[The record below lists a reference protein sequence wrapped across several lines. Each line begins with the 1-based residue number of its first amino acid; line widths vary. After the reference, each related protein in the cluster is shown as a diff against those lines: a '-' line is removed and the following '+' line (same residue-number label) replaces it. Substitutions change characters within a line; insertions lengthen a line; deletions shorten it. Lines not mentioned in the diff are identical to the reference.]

1 MNISQIISKISNYIT
16 SIVLLFLFIGCST
29 AMEKTKQLPK
39 HSGQFSLFLNGPD
52 SASLDITFTLQSI
65 SIASENGSYIEL
77 LDFSKSINS
86 LSVIHSQIGLA
97 ESVLPEGRYNKI
109 RLIIG
114 EAIIKKKNRVAHLA
128 LPTEGIEIPINIV
141 IKQKGNISVFLNW
154 LVDSSITDNYLFKP
168 VLTVKKQTLEL
179 RSFLIY
185 VTNESSNNVSV
196 INRHTGEIVTN
207 IMVGDKPRGIAAS
220 YNEERS
226 KIYVAN
232 SGSDSISI
240 IDPTTQKVE
249 NEIPV
254 RFGKEPVGITVAKL
268 SPSSELIFVTNFI
281 SNSVSV
287 IDPTTFQETEK
298 INVGHG
304 PVAVAAEPP
313 VEDLIGTRFLS
324 FDNIAALKSYRD
336 RFINVYVVNQNSND
350 VSVLRIDKTSK
361 KLNKITTLEVD
372 WNPKAVSID
381 YPRGKVYIANYGSDK
396 LSVIDILQL
405 IRGNDSSAVSAIN
418 NVGHKIIDIIADP
431 AFDRLYL
438 LKQFPA
444 KIEILKPFE
453 SSFDNLKSVMPPV
466 MGSITVGD
474 SPRSFIM
481 DNETRMIYVVNQE
494 SNNISVVD
502 KTAKSLDH
510 EIPVG
515 SMPYGIALFRQ

>member
-1 MNISQIISKISNYIT
+1 MNTTQIISKISNYIV
-16 SIVLLFLFIGCST
+16 SIVWLFLFLGCTT
-29 AMEKTKQLPK
+29 AMEQTKQLPK
-39 HSGQFSLFLNGPD
+39 QSGQFSLFLNGPD

-65 SIASENGSYIEL
+65 SISSENGSYIEL

-114 EAIIKKKNRVAHLA
+114 EAVIKKKNRVAHLA

-141 IKQKGNISVFLNW
+141 IKQKGNVSIFLNW
-154 LVDSSITDNYLFKP
+154 LVDSSITDNYLFNP
-168 VLTVKKQTLEL
+168 VLKVKKQTSEL

-207 IMVGDKPRGIAAS
+207 IMVGNKPRGIAAS
-220 YNEERS
+220 FNKERS

-254 RFGKEPVGITVAKL
+254 RFGKEPVGITVARL

-304 PVAVAAEPP
+304 PVSVAAEPP

-324 FDNIAALKSYRD
+324 FDDISALKSYRD

-350 VSVLRIDKTSK
+350 VSVLRIDTASK
-361 KLNKITTLEVD
+361 KLNKITTLDVD

-381 YPRGKVYIANYGSDK
+381 YLRGKVYIANYGSDK

-405 IRGNDSSAVSAIN
+405 IRGNDSSAVSTIN

-438 LKQFPA
+438 LKQFPP
-444 KIEILKPFE
+444 KIVILKPFE
-453 SSFDNLKSVMPPV
+453 SSFDNLKSIMPPV

-502 KTAKSLDH
+502 KTAKRLDH